1 MKLLY
6 ALPLIFAVSAAG
18 CTWVKVSEGGEGVA
32 VSKRAPVQDC
42 DKLKTLHVQVKDNL
56 VGSVDRSAKKVAREL
71 KTLARNEAALEGG
84 NYIVPVTAPKD
95 GRQSFDVYRCN

>member
-6 ALPLIFAVSAAG
+6 ALPLIFAVSVTG

-42 DKLKTLHVQVKDNL
+42 EKMKTLHVQVKDNL
-56 VGSVDRSAKKVAREL
+56 VGSVDRSSEKVAKEL

-84 NYIVPVTAPKD
+84 NFIVPVSAAKD
-95 GRQSFDVYRCN
+95 GRQSFELYRCR